1 MRSPR
6 WVARLLLPV
15 VVVATSGC
23 FATRNDVRIVQADV
37 LRVREEVRTRD
48 SVRAAADAQ
57 LLRLLGTVTDSLRS
71 VSLQLGRH
79 HADSREELY
88 AIGQQLIQILA
99 TQGLSERRLQEL
111 RADLESR
118 AQAPPVPPP
127 SVMTGRDSTV
137 AVAVDTAMAQPGPNQ
152 IYQAAFDQ
160 LRRGSYATARGGFD
174 ELLRLY
180 PRSELASTAQLQ
192 IGVAYASEGQDA
204 LADSVFVLVAQR
216 YPDSPDAPT
225 ALYKRG
231 VALAGAGQTR
241 LARTVLTQLVDRYPR
256 AAEVELARDRLKTLP
271 PTP

>member
-1 MRSPR
+1 MFDSW
-6 WVARLLLPV
+6 WVVRLLPV
-15 VVVATSGC
+15 VVVATTGC

-37 LRVREEVRTRD
+37 LRVRDEVRSRD
-48 SVRAAADAQ
+48 SVRAVADAQ
-57 LLRLLGTVTDSLRS
+57 LLRLLGSVTDSLRS
-71 VSLQLGRH
+71 VSVQLGRH
-79 HADSREELY
+79 NADSKEELY

-111 RADLESR
+111 RAELESR
-118 AQAPPVPPP
+118 AQTPVLPP

-137 AVAVDTAMAQPGPNQ
+137 AAVLDTAVAQPGPNQ

-160 LRRGSYATARGGFD
+160 LRRGSYATARNGFGD
-174 ELLRLY
+174 LLRLY

-192 IGVAYASEGQDA
+192 IGVAYASEGQEA
-204 LADSVFVLVAQR
+204 LADSVFVIVAQR
-216 YPDSPDAPT
+216 YPESPDAPT

-241 LARTVLTQLVDRYPR
+241 LARTVLTQLIDRYPR
-256 AAEVELARDRLKTLP
+256 AAEIELARDRLKTLP

>member
-1 MRSPR
+1 MFRTR
-6 WVARLLLPV
+6 GLAGLLPV

-23 FATRNDVRIVQADV
+23 FATRNDVRIVQADL
-37 LRVREEVRTRD
+37 LRMREEVRLRD
-48 SVRAAADAQ
+48 SVRASSDAQ
-57 LLRLLGTVTDSLRS
+57 LLRLLGTVTDSLRT
-71 VSLQLGRH
+71 VSAQLSRH
-79 HADSREELY
+79 NADSKEEQY

-111 RADLESR
+111 RAELESR
-118 AQAPPVPPP
+118 AQAPVLPP

-137 AVAVDTAMAQPGPNQ
+137 AVVVDTTVAQPGPNQ
-152 IYQAAFDQ
+152 IYQSAFDQ
-160 LRRGSYATARGGFD
+160 LRRGSYATARSGFG

-180 PRSELASTAQLQ
+180 PRSELASAAQLQ

-216 YPDSPDAPT
+216 YPESADAPT

-231 VALAGAGQTR
+231 VALANAGQTR
-241 LARTVLTQLVDRYPR
+241 LARTVLTQMIDKYPR